1 MGFRWP
7 VLLVSA
13 ALLAGCGS
21 IGDVL
26 PPTLDIPLPVTDL
39 RVRQVVDKVA
49 VDFTVPALT
58 TEGLP
63 LVLRNAEL
71 RAGPYARDPF
81 DAEAWAAQA
90 LLLDTAGLKPG
101 PAHVEVD
108 AAPWTGQEVF
118 FRVRLFGKKGRDG
131 GWSGFASLRVVAP
144 LAAPSGLK
152 AEAAAEGVRLAW
164 TGSPGP
170 AGLVYRVLRGTGK
183 GALSEAATVSAHQWV
198 DAEAQFGESYSYAV
212 QAVLKTG
219 ESAAES
225 AVSAPVSITPVDRFP
240 PSAPA
245 GLTALAATA
254 SIELT
259 WDQNSEPDLGGYFV
273 YRATAGGAWE
283 RAGRRLDGP
292 SFSDRNVQ
300 PGVRYRYAVSA
311 VDQLGNESP
320 RSDAVEAQLP

>member
-7 VLLVSA
+7 VLLVLA
-13 ALLAGCGS
+13 VALAGCGS

-39 RVRQVVDKVA
+39 RVRQVAGKVI

-63 LVLRNAEL
+63 LVLRGAEL

-81 DAEAWAAQA
+81 DADAWAAQA
-90 LLLDTAGLKPG
+90 SLLDTSGLKPG
-101 PAHVEVD
+101 PARIEAD

-131 GWSGFASLRVVAP
+131 GWSGFASLHVIAP
-144 LAAPSGLK
+144 LAAPSGVA
-152 AEAAAEGVRLAW
+152 AEATSAGVRLTWA
-164 TGSPGP
+164 GP
-170 AGLVYRVLRGTGK
+170 VEPSGLVYRVLRGVGK
-183 GALSEAATVSAHQWV
+183 GAPSEAAVVASREWLDT
-198 DAEAQFGESYSYAV
+198 EARYGESYSYSV
-212 QAVLKTG
+212 QAVLKSG
-219 ESAAES
+219 ASAAES

-240 PSAPA
+240 PAAPK
-245 GLTALAATA
+245 GLTTVAGVS

-259 WDQNSEPDLGGYFV
+259 WDENGETDLGGYFV
-273 YRATAGGAWE
+273 YRATGDGAWE
-283 RAGRRLDGP
+283 RTGGRLGAP
-292 SFSDRNVQ
+292 GFSDRNVQ
-300 PGVRYRYAVSA
+300 PGTRYRYAVSA

-320 RSDAVEAQLP
+320 LSPPVEAQLP